1 MQPSEILDCSIDKL
15 KGMFVVLASMS
26 DSSSR
31 GSSYTNMAD
40 ALRLL
45 ADQVYDIA
53 TDLENMRDGKDT
65 EK

>member
-1 MQPSEILDCSIDKL
+1 MQPSETLDCSINKL

-26 DSSSR
+26 DSSAR
-31 GSSYTNMAD
+31 GSSYTDMPD

-53 TDLENMRDGKDT
+53 TDLENMRTGKET
-65 EK
+65 EE

>member
-26 DSSSR
+26 DSCAK
-31 GSSYTNMAD
+31 GSSYTNMTD

-53 TDLENMRDGKDT
+53 TDLENMRDGKET
-65 EK
+65 EE

>member
-26 DSSSR
+26 DSNSR
-31 GSSYTNMAD
+31 GSSYTDMPE

-53 TDLENMRDGKDT
+53 TDLENMRDVKET
-65 EK
+65 EE